1 MAVVGRKLYALGG
14 MLDGGYC
21 SFVEMYDAEEDNW
34 IEVDPMSQARC
45 NPGIAVA
52 GGKIYVVGGLGE
64 NLLGPPG
71 PLKTVEYYDVRTYL
85 EYNADFTYIRSTFC
99 YIHEFKMP
107 LSCFSPRVIP
117 GHRFQ
122 ICILPDIHL
131 QLLTSITN
139 YLYLE
144 VDHLHHC

>member
-71 PLKTVEYYDVRTYL
+71 PLKTVEYYDVRAYL
-85 EYNADFTYIRSTFC
+85 E
-99 YIHEFKMP
+99 
-107 LSCFSPRVIP
+107 
-117 GHRFQ
+117 RF
-122 ICILPDIHL
+122 
-131 QLLTSITN
+131 LTQRRF
-139 YLYLE
+139 YLYHINVL
-144 VDHLHHC
+144 LHTRA

>member
-14 MLDGGYC
+14 MLDGGYA
-21 SFVEMYDAEEDNW
+21 SLVEMYDAEEDNW

-71 PLKTVEYYDVRTYL
+71 PLKTVEYYDVRKIFVML
-85 EYNADFTYIRSTFC
+85 FYIVFIS
-99 YIHEFKMP
+99 
-107 LSCFSPRVIP
+107 L
-117 GHRFQ
+117 
-122 ICILPDIHL
+122 CI
-131 QLLTSITN
+131 
-139 YLYLE
+139 
-144 VDHLHHC
+144 

>member
-14 MLDGGYC
+14 MLDGGYA
-21 SFVEMYDAEEDNW
+21 SLVEMYDAEDDNW

-71 PLKTVEYYDVRTYL
+71 PLKTVEYYDVRMISNSL
-85 EYNADFTYIRSTFC
+85 VKWFCIKCIIIILLLFEYF
-99 YIHEFKMP
+99 
-107 LSCFSPRVIP
+107 
-117 GHRFQ
+117 
-122 ICILPDIHL
+122 
-131 QLLTSITN
+131 
-139 YLYLE
+139 
-144 VDHLHHC
+144 

>member
-14 MLDGGYC
+14 MLDGGYA
-21 SFVEMYDAEEDNW
+21 SLVEMYDAEDDNW

-71 PLKTVEYYDVRTYL
+71 PLKTVEYYDVRMILNTLIKSSLILSLVLLLYF
-85 EYNADFTYIRSTFC
+85 EY
-99 YIHEFKMP
+99 
-107 LSCFSPRVIP
+107 
-117 GHRFQ
+117 FQ
-122 ICILPDIHL
+122 FFIY
-131 QLLTSITN
+131 S
-139 YLYLE
+139 
-144 VDHLHHC
+144 

>member
-71 PLKTVEYYDVRTYL
+71 PLKTVEYYDVRTVL
-85 EYNADFTYIRSTFC
+85 DTTPSLSILDQCAVTYISLKCPFHISAR
-99 YIHEFKMP
+99 E
-107 LSCFSPRVIP
+107 
-117 GHRFQ
+117 
-122 ICILPDIHL
+122 
-131 QLLTSITN
+131 
-139 YLYLE
+139 
-144 VDHLHHC
+144 

>member
-14 MLDGGYC
+14 MLDGGYA
-21 SFVEMYDAEEDNW
+21 SLVEMYDAEDDNW

-71 PLKTVEYYDVRTYL
+71 PLKTVEYYDVRMIS
-85 EYNADFTYIRSTFC
+85 NSIVKQFYI
-99 YIHEFKMP
+99 
-107 LSCFSPRVIP
+107 
-117 GHRFQ
+117 Q
-122 ICILPDIHL
+122 CIRILNLIL
-131 QLLTSITN
+131 
-139 YLYLE
+139 
-144 VDHLHHC
+144 